1 MDSRITIAVASTVGG
16 FTLGYLVNSKRLRN
30 YYEKQMEEEVEKAH
44 AHFRERQLELERE
57 LIAEQ
62 AETLNYAVKAERAL
76 AAQAT
81 YVGVEALEEAAT
93 DIANDEYLPST
104 LEVQARN
111 GLLGRED
118 FVPSQYT
125 PELAPEE
132 PLVSSEKKPKD
143 REVYVDKSKPYL
155 ITTEDFLQNENNYTQ
170 ATLTYYENGDTLTGE
185 NDEPLDDKSRLM
197 LIGTHLS
204 DFGAFGEDP
213 NAVYIRN
220 DAIHM
225 DLEVVKNE
233 SNYSEVVGLGGDG

>member
-57 LIAEQ
+57 LIAERAESLNYVVQ
-62 AETLNYAVKAERAL
+62 AECAL
-76 AAQAT
+76 AAQTA
-81 YVGVEALEEAAT
+81 YVGVDDLMDAVSLIQTTETQFESEK
-93 DIANDEYLPST
+93 
-104 LEVQARN
+104 V
-111 GLLGRED
+111 ED

-132 PLVSSEKKPKD
+132 PLVTSEKKLKD
-143 REVYVDKSKPYL
+143 RGVYVDRSKPYL
-155 ITTEDFLQNENNYTQ
+155 ITTEDFLQNEKNYAQ

-185 NDEPLDDKSRLM
+185 NDEPLDDQSRLM